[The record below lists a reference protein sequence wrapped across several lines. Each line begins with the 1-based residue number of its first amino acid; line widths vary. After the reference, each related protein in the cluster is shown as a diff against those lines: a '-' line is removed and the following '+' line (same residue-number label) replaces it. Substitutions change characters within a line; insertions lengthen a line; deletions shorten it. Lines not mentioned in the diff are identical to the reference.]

1 MIDNKPVAGR
11 KDDKGKLRWDL
22 LPIPAIN
29 EIVRVL
35 TQGSVRY
42 GAWNWAGGI
51 DYSRVYAAALRHLT
65 AWWDGEDLDPD
76 SKVSH
81 LAHAG
86 CCILF
91 LLTYSLLGYN
101 KYDDRPDIR
110 SKKLPVEV
118 KLDELVVN

>member
-1 MIDNKPVAGR
+1 MLLDKPTAGR
-11 KDDKGKLRWDL
+11 KDDQGKLRWDL
-22 LPIPAIN
+22 LPIPAVS
-29 EIVRVL
+29 EIIKVL
-35 TQGSVRY
+35 TSGSIRY

-76 SKVSH
+76 SNISH

-101 KYDDRPDIR
+101 KYDDRPDIKA
-110 SKKLPVEV
+110 KKLPVET
-118 KLDELVVN
+118 KLEELVVN